1 MGSGGPQQV
10 GLAGTGRADQDDIM
24 PALPFRQLFNC
35 GTYRILTQKVDEAL
49 VLPGPERQRKLR
61 AHTSGLGGSSGLAW
75 TSPYMRL
82 FR

>member
-1 MGSGGPQQV
+1 MQ
-10 GLAGTGRADQDDIM
+10 
-24 PALPFRQLFNC
+24 ALSFRQLLD
-35 GTYRILTQKVDEAL
+35 GRAYRILAQKVDEAL